1 VLDRS
6 AAHRRQT
13 LARRTWA
20 VVQRPLMVAVS
31 VTVVLRVGTTLVAL
45 VSAYGVVFPHVV
57 ARHPGVLAG
66 VWDQWDTQFYS
77 TIAQHGY
84 VASRGPLR
92 ALAVFGPAYPY
103 AMKVV
108 RHLTG
113 TNWLWAAQIVSFMAT
128 IVGISGLI
136 LLCDRDQD
144 VRTSNAAVMALVSFP
159 TAFFLLAG
167 YPESLA
173 LVFVVGAFLAA
184 RRGHWVLAGLAA
196 MLAAMTV
203 YYLVIILAALL
214 VEFWQ
219 SRPSDERWFED
230 WRHDLVRP
238 AALVAPSVVFFAL
251 WMVVNDH
258 LYGDPL
264 EFVHAQQLWGRH
276 FAYPWTLFHQTA
288 SILIHLQFLD
298 TGVASFVELFD
309 AVTMVLLAVM
319 TVYVFLKVRR
329 SYGVLLGVSWVFFCC
344 QSILKSETRE
354 VLVLFPLFM
363 GLGRWVAGH
372 PWRERLVLAC
382 FLPSAYFL
390 IERFATDKFAG

>member
-1 VLDRS
+1 
-6 AAHRRQT
+6 
-13 LARRTWA
+13 
-20 VVQRPLMVAVS
+20 
-31 VTVVLRVGTTLVAL
+31 
-45 VSAYGVVFPHVV
+45 
-57 ARHPGVLAG
+57 
-66 VWDQWDTQFYS
+66 
-77 TIAQHGY
+77 
-84 VASRGPLR
+84 
-92 ALAVFGPAYPY
+92 
-103 AMKVV
+103 
-108 RHLTG
+108 
-113 TNWLWAAQIVSFMAT
+113 
-128 IVGISGLI
+128 
-136 LLCDRDQD
+136 
-144 VRTSNAAVMALVSFP
+144 MALVSFP

-184 RRGHWVLAGLAA
+184 RRGHWLVAGVAA

-219 SRPSDERWFED
+219 SRPPDQRWFEE
-230 WRHDLVRP
+230 WRHDLGRP
-238 AALVAPSVVFFAL
+238 AAVVAPSAVFFAL

-258 LYGDPL
+258 IYGDPL
-264 EFVHAQQLWGRH
+264 EFIHAQQLWGRR
-276 FAYPWTLFHQTA
+276 FGYPWTLFHQTA

-319 TVYVFLKVRR
+319 AVYVFLKVRR
-329 SYGVLLGVSWVFFCC
+329 SYGVLLGVGWLFYCC

-372 PWRERLVLAC
+372 PWRERVVLAC

-390 IERFATDKFAG
+390 IERFATAKFAG

>member
-1 VLDRS
+1 M
-6 AAHRRQT
+6 A
-13 LARRTWA
+13 
-20 VVQRPLMVAVS
+20 QRPLLVAVS
-31 VTVVLRVGTTLVAL
+31 VTIFLRVGTTLVAL

-57 ARHPGVLAG
+57 ARHPGVLAS

-84 VASRGPLR
+84 VASTGPLR

-113 TNWLWAAQIVSFMAT
+113 TNWLWAAQIVSFLAT
-128 IVGISGLI
+128 IVGVAGLV

-184 RRGHWVLAGLAA
+184 RRGHWLLAGVAA

-203 YYLVIILAALL
+203 YYLVVILAALL
-214 VEFWQ
+214 VEYWQ
-219 SRPSDERWFED
+219 SRPADQRWFED
-230 WRHDLVRP
+230 WRHDLLGP
-238 AALVAPSVVFFAL
+238 AAVVGPSVVFFAL
-251 WMVVNDH
+251 WMLVNDH

-264 EFVHAQQLWGRH
+264 EFIHAQQLWGRR
-276 FAYPWTLFHQTA
+276 FAYPWTLFHQTG

-298 TGVASFVELFD
+298 TGVASFTELFD
-309 AVTMVLLAVM
+309 AVTLVLLAVM
-319 TVYVFLKVRR
+319 AVYVFVRVRR
-329 SYGVLLGVSWVFFCC
+329 SYGVLLGVSWLLYCC
-344 QSILKSETRE
+344 QSILKSGRTRGSGSLPA
-354 VLVLFPLFM
+354 VHGSGPL
-363 GLGRWVAGH
+363 GGRSPVAGA
-372 PWRERLVLAC
+372 LGAGL
-382 FLPSAYFL
+382 LPAVGLLPHRAFRHRQMS
-390 IERFATDKFAG
+390 G